1 MKITFQLVTAFVL
14 FFYSSSLSQT
24 GWFIIPGVT
33 PESLY
38 EIIIDAANNQWTV
51 GNNGTILKTTDL
63 GENWLNISS
72 GITLDLKGLY
82 SPSSSEFWA
91 AGDSGIVIVST
102 DAGTTWNIRSPGT
115 NVSFS
120 SIFSRGSAT
129 AYVIGESG
137 SCFYSEDAGMSWA
150 PRPVPTIEDLN
161 AGVGPTSGTTLHA
174 LVGGNNGVIFK
185 TTDAGVNW
193 TQSNSGTS
201 NNINAF
207 GFGSGKIFAVGNN
220 GTILN
225 STDAG
230 DTWSSNTSP
239 TIENLFSISSSG
251 LIASGSNGTIIKSTD
266 NGDTW
271 FLQSSPTSEDLFS
284 ASAFSNSIH
293 FAVGNNG
300 IVLKT
305 TDGGGNPVSIED
317 VKDVPLQF
325 EVYQNFPNP
334 FNPTTTIN
342 YQIPELSFVTL
353 KVYDVLGSEI
363 ATLVDEE
370 KPIGNYEVEFDAQSA
385 TGGLSSGI
393 YFYRL
398 QVYPANGGAGSFIE
412 TKKMVLM
419 K

>member
-1 MKITFQLVTAFVL
+1 M
-14 FFYSSSLSQT
+14 
-24 GWFIIPGVT
+24 
-33 PESLY
+33 
-38 EIIIDAANNQWTV
+38 
-51 GNNGTILKTTDL
+51 
-63 GENWLNISS
+63 
-72 GITLDLKGLY
+72 DLKGLY

-161 AGVGPTSGTTLHA
+161 AGIGPTSGTTLHA

-185 TTDAGVNW
+185 TTDAGINW

-207 GFGSGKIFAVGNN
+207 GFGAGKIIAVGNN

-239 TIENLFSISSSG
+239 TIDNLFSVSSSG
-251 LIASGSNGTIIKSTD
+251 QNASWIIACGSNGTIIKSTD

-305 TDGGGNPVSIED
+305 IDGGGNPVNIED
-317 VKDVPLQF
+317 VMDMPLQF
-325 EVYQNFPNP
+325 EVHQNYPNP
-334 FNPTTTIN
+334 FNPTTKIK
-342 YQIPELSFVTL
+342 YAIPNFGFITL
-353 KVYDVLGSEI
+353 QVYNLLGEVV
-363 ATLVDEE
+363 ATLVNEQQ
-370 KPIGNYEVEFDAQSA
+370 PAGNYEVSFDAA
-385 TGGLSSGI
+385 NLSSGI
-393 YFYRL
+393 YLYKI
-398 QVYPANGGAGSFIE
+398 QAGNY
-412 TKKMVLM
+412 TDVKKMILLR
-419 K
+419 

>member
-14 FFYSSSLSQT
+14 FFYSSSISQT

-38 EIIIDAANNQWTV
+38 EIKTDAANNQWTV

-82 SPSSSEFWA
+82 APSSSEFWA

-137 SCFYSEDAGMSWA
+137 NCFYSEDAGISWA

-193 TQSNSGTS
+193 TQSSSGTS

-207 GFGSGKIFAVGNN
+207 SFGSGKIFAVGNN

-251 LIASGSNGTIIKSTD
+251 QNSNWILASGSNGTIIKSTD

-284 ASAFSNSIH
+284 ALAVTNNIH
-293 FAVGNNG
+293 FAVGNKG

-334 FNPTTTIN
+334 FNPTTTVK
-342 YQIPELSFVTL
+342 YQIPELSFVSL
-353 KVYDVLGSEI
+353 KVYDVLGNEL
-363 ATLVDEE
+363 ATLINEE
-370 KPIGNYEVEFDAQSA
+370 KAVGTYAVEFNAKDIP
-385 TGGLSSGI
+385 SGI
-393 YFYRL
+393 YFYQL
-398 QVYPANGGAGSFIE
+398 KAGSFIE
-412 TKKMVLM
+412 TKKMVLLR
-419 K
+419 